1 MRKEGTVISQ
11 KMRLLSTIGLA
22 LAITVPAIAAIPSQT
37 EKELAA
43 EASEDSSTITVT
55 GRKEEK
61 REIKLKARS
70 FAGTVMKPV
79 LGQYSRRET
88 PICPLVI
95 GIDQSYHEIIYA
107 KFREVANRIGAKIA
121 ENKCKTN
128 SFIIFSEDGVDTLA
142 TLKKERPPLFA
153 EVPVNERSLFK
164 ESAPARW
171 WYRTEVRDSEG
182 RTFSGG
188 LSRNSE
194 DFPSIQASTSAESLI
209 YSTVQ
214 INLLASFVLID
225 LKKAEGYP
233 LEAIA
238 AHAAMV
244 SMVQVKPGKDFEAV
258 PSILNIFAP
267 GKLASDAPTE
277 PTRWD
282 YAFAQSIYEIKARQS
297 GAAQKSE
304 LAQRIAAKLSE

>member
-1 MRKEGTVISQ
+1 MISRATRFASQ
-11 KMRLLSTIGLA
+11 FGMAMA
-22 LAITVPAIAAIPSQT
+22 LTVPAIAAIPSQS

-43 EASEDSSTITVT
+43 TALQDDSTITVT
-55 GRKEEK
+55 GKKEEK

-70 FAGTVMKPV
+70 FAGTVMSPV
-79 LGQYSRRET
+79 LGQYSKRQT
-88 PICPLVI
+88 AICPLVI
-95 GIDQSYHEIIYA
+95 GIDPSYHKIIYT
-107 KFREVANRIGAKIA
+107 KFREVADRIGAKIA
-121 ENKCKTN
+121 ENNCRTN
-128 SFIIFSEDGVDTLA
+128 SFIIFSENGIDTLA
-142 TLKKERPPLFA
+142 RLKKERSPLFA
-153 EVPVNERSLFK
+153 EVPVDERAPLFK
-164 ESAPARW
+164 EAAPARW

-209 YSTVQ
+209 YSTIQ
-214 INLLASFVLID
+214 INLMASVVLID

-244 SMVQVKPGKDFEAV
+244 SLVQVKPGKDFEAV
-258 PSILNIFAP
+258 PSILNIFAS
-267 GKLASDAPTE
+267 GKNPSDAPSDL
-277 PTRWD
+277 TRWD

-304 LAQRIAAKLSE
+304 LAQRIATKLSE

>member
-1 MRKEGTVISQ
+1 MISRTTRFATQ
-11 KMRLLSTIGLA
+11 LGLA

-37 EKELAA
+37 EKELAVA
-43 EASEDSSTITVT
+43 ASQDDSTITVT
-55 GRKEEK
+55 GKKEEK

-70 FAGTVMKPV
+70 FAGTVMNPV
-79 LGQYSRRET
+79 LGQYSKRQT
-88 PICPLVI
+88 AICPLII
-95 GIDQSYHEIIYA
+95 GIDQSYHKIIYT
-107 KFREVANRIGAKIA
+107 KFREVADRIGAKMA
-121 ENKCKTN
+121 ENNCKTN
-128 SFIIFSEDGVDTLA
+128 SFIIFSENGVDTLA
-142 TLKKERPPLFA
+142 QLKRERSPLFA
-153 EVPVNERSLFK
+153 EVPVDQRSNLFK
-164 ESAPARW
+164 EAAPARW

-214 INLLASFVLID
+214 INLMASVVMID

-244 SMVQVKPGKDFEAV
+244 SLVQVKPGKDFEAV

-267 GKLASDAPTE
+267 GKKPSDAPTE
-277 PTRWD
+277 LTRWD

-304 LAQRIAAKLSE
+304 LAQRIATKLSE

>member
-1 MRKEGTVISQ
+1 MIN
-11 KMRLLSTIGLA
+11 RLTHFAAHLGLA
-22 LAITVPAIAAIPSQT
+22 LVCAAAPALSAAPSQSDQNVT
-37 EKELAA
+37 V
-43 EASEDSSTITVT
+43 DDSTITVT
-55 GRKEEK
+55 GKKEEQ

-79 LGQYSRRET
+79 LGQYSKRQT

-95 GIDQSYHEIIYA
+95 GIDQSYHKIIYA
-107 KFREVANRIGAKIA
+107 KFREVAERIGTTIA
-121 ENKCKTN
+121 GNNCRTN
-128 SFIIFSEDGVDTLA
+128 SFIIFSEDGIDTLA
-142 TLKKERPPLFA
+142 RLRKERSPLFA
-153 EVPVNERSLFK
+153 EVAIDERSSLFK
-164 ESAPARW
+164 EAAPSRW

-214 INLLASFVLID
+214 INLLASIVLID

-233 LEAIA
+233 LESIA

-277 PTRWD
+277 LTRWD

-304 LAQRIAAKLSE
+304 LAQRIAAKLSQ

>member
-1 MRKEGTVISQ
+1 MIKLTTGFAGS
-11 KMRLLSTIGLA
+11 IGIALA
-22 LAITVPAIAAIPSQT
+22 LAVPAFSAIPSQAEQKLT
-37 EKELAA
+37 VD
-43 EASEDSSTITVT
+43 EASEAQSTITVT
-55 GRKEEK
+55 GKKEEK

-79 LGQYSRRET
+79 LGQYSKRQT

-95 GIDQSYHEIIYA
+95 GIDQSYHKVIYA
-107 KFREVANRIGAKIA
+107 KFREVADRIGAKFA
-121 ENKCKTN
+121 GNNCRTN
-128 SFIIFSEDGVDTLA
+128 SFIIFSENAVDTLA
-142 TLKKERPPLFA
+142 QLRKERAPLFA
-153 EVPVNERSLFK
+153 EVQIDERSTLFK
-164 ESAPARW
+164 QPAPSRW
-171 WYRTEVRDSEG
+171 WYRTEVRDTEG

-188 LSRNSE
+188 LSRNS
-194 DFPSIQASTSAESLI
+194 DDSPIIASHNSAESLI

-214 INLLASFVLID
+214 INLTSSVVLID

-233 LEAIA
+233 LEAVA

-244 SMVQVKPGKDFEAV
+244 SLVQVKPGKDFEAV

-267 GKLASDAPTE
+267 GRLASDAPTDL
-277 PTRWD
+277 TRWD

-304 LAQRIAAKLSE
+304 LAQRIATKLSE

>member
-1 MRKEGTVISQ
+1 MINRTTGFVTK
-11 KMRLLSTIGLA
+11 LGLV
-22 LAITVPAIAAIPSQT
+22 LAVAAPAFAAIPSQSEQNVT
-37 EKELAA
+37 AA
-43 EASEDSSTITVT
+43 VPEAESTITVT
-55 GRKEEK
+55 GKKEEK

-70 FAGTVMKPV
+70 FAGTVMNPV
-79 LGQYSRRET
+79 LGQYSKRQT
-88 PICPLVI
+88 PLCPLVI
-95 GIDQSYHEIIYA
+95 GIDQSYHKIIYA
-107 KFREVANRIGAKIA
+107 KFREVADRIGAKVA
-121 ENKCKTN
+121 DNGCRTN
-128 SFIIFSEDGVDTLA
+128 SFIVFSQDGIDTLA
-142 TLKKERPPLFA
+142 KLRKELPPLFA
-153 EVPVNERSLFK
+153 EVPVDERSALFK
-164 ESAPARW
+164 EAAPSRW

-194 DFPSIQASTSAESLI
+194 DFPVIQASTSAESLI

-214 INLLASFVLID
+214 VNLMASVVLID

-233 LEAIA
+233 LEAVA

-244 SMVQVKPGKDFEAV
+244 SLVQVKPGKDFEAV

-267 GKLASDAPTE
+267 GKLASDAPTDL
-277 PTRWD
+277 TRWD

-304 LAQRIAAKLSE
+304 LAQRIATKLSE

>member
-1 MRKEGTVISQ
+1 MIS
-11 KMRLLSTIGLA
+11 RATRFASHLGLA
-22 LAITVPAIAAIPSQT
+22 LAITAPAIAAIPSQS
-37 EKELAA
+37 EKELAVA
-43 EASEDSSTITVT
+43 ASEDNSTITVT
-55 GRKEEK
+55 GKKEEK

-79 LGQYSRRET
+79 LGQYSKRQT
-88 PICPLVI
+88 AICPLVI
-95 GIDQSYHEIIYA
+95 GIDQSYHKIIYD
-107 KFREVANRIGAKIA
+107 KFREVAERIGAKIA
-121 ENKCKTN
+121 DNNCKVN
-128 SFIIFSEDGVDTLA
+128 SFIIFSGDGVDTLA
-142 TLKKERPPLFA
+142 QLRKERSPLFA
-153 EVPVNERSLFK
+153 EVAIEERSSLFK

-214 INLLASFVLID
+214 INLLASVVLID

-244 SMVQVKPGKDFEAV
+244 SLVQVKPGKDFEAV
-258 PSILNIFAP
+258 PSILNIFAS
-267 GKLASDAPTE
+267 GKQPSDALKDL
-277 PTRWD
+277 TRWD

-304 LAQRIAAKLSE
+304 LAQRIATKLSE